1 MVQHLLASDLCQR
14 LLSAA
19 LARGGDAADVYAERG
34 TTRSL
39 AFEEG
44 KVKSASESARL
55 GVGIRV
61 LSGERTGYAF
71 CEDLDEAT
79 LLATAQR
86 AAQIAAGAPSAPA
99 VFSEHVGLPQR
110 YLVGQ
115 PMERVGTAERVAL
128 LRRASERAFARDARV
143 TWVSC
148 SLADSDTTV
157 TIATSDGILVSDQRP
172 MLRIN
177 VSVIATSGERRE
189 RGGTGGG
196 GRIGLDYFAKRTP
209 EALADE
215 AVRQAVVLFDAIDCP
230 AGVMPVVLA
239 PATSGILIHEAV
251 GHGLEADFN
260 RKGVSAYSGQVG
272 TRVASPLVTVID
284 DGAVLGDRGAINV
297 DDEGHVPQATTLIE
311 NGILRG
317 YLNDRLSARLMD
329 VAPTGNGRRESYA
342 RVPIPRMRVTYL
354 AAGSHEPEDILRGVT
369 RGIYAVNFGGGSV
382 DIAKGDFNFNVTE
395 AYLIE
400 NGKITAPLRSATL
413 IGNGPE
419 VLRRISKVGHDLQL
433 SDGMWTCGKDGQG
446 CPVGQGLPTTLVDE
460 MTVGGKA

>member
-1 MVQHLLASDLCQR
+1 MVQHLLAPDLCQR

-297 DDEGHVPQATTLIE
+297 DD
-311 NGILRG
+311 
-317 YLNDRLSARLMD
+317 
-329 VAPTGNGRRESYA
+329 
-342 RVPIPRMRVTYL
+342 
-354 AAGSHEPEDILRGVT
+354 
-369 RGIYAVNFGGGSV
+369 
-382 DIAKGDFNFNVTE
+382 
-395 AYLIE
+395 
-400 NGKITAPLRSATL
+400 
-413 IGNGPE
+413 
-419 VLRRISKVGHDLQL
+419 
-433 SDGMWTCGKDGQG
+433 
-446 CPVGQGLPTTLVDE
+446 
-460 MTVGGKA
+460 